1 MKIIQNLAIA
11 VSFLLLTGCGTYNQ
25 AVQVNDK
32 AYLLLIGNPYNNT
45 IVTIDNQKPINLS
58 QETVSFNLNGQ
69 KATKIEISIGKH
81 TVKITKNGIEIVN
94 RVFYVSNGN
103 SFEVKL

>member
-1 MKIIQNLAIA
+1 MKIIQNLTIA
-11 VSFLLLTGCGTYNQ
+11 LAFLLLTGCGAYNQ

-32 AYLLLIGNPYNNT
+32 AYLLLIGNPYNN

-58 QETVSFNLNGQ
+58 LETVSFNLNGQ
-69 KATKIEISIGKH
+69 KATKIEIPIGKH
-81 TVKITKNGIEIVN
+81 TVKITKNGIDIVN